1 MHDFE
6 VSLRFGMIVSM
17 VSRVKQS
24 IWKIFGSMKPDLES
38 FGLRLKICYGNV
50 KEKMR

>member
-6 VSLRFGMIVSM
+6 VSLRLEMMVFM

-24 IWKIFGSMKPDLES
+24 IWKGFKSMELNLES
-38 FGLRLKICYGNV
+38 FELWLDNWICKVKKRRL
-50 KEKMR
+50 